1 MDTKKGPYICYL
13 QETHFRSRDTYKL
26 KVMGWTKIFHAN
38 RNQKKAGVAILIS
51 DNKDFKIMTSKRDKG
66 RYIVIK
72 ESIQEDDVTNVNI
85 YALNTVA
92 PQYVRQMLTAINGE
106 INSNTIILGDL
117 TPMDRSFR
125 QKINKETRALMT
137 IRPHGCD

>member
-1 MDTKKGPYICYL
+1 METKKGPYICYL

-26 KVMGWTKIFHAN
+26 KVMGWKKIFHAN
-38 RNQKKAGVAILIS
+38 RNQKKAGVVILIS

>member
-26 KVMGWTKIFHAN
+26 KVMGWKKIFHAN

>member
-26 KVMGWTKIFHAN
+26 KVMGWKKIFHAN
-38 RNQKKAGVAILIS
+38 RNQKKAGVVILIS